1 MQSVHVV
8 HQRGMRR
15 WLLLCAVALIFSM
28 SVLALK
34 VSHAADSAQTRV
46 VFLPFHVQLEEA
58 PEHLRTGLT
67 SILASRVATRARI
80 TAVTQDS
87 DTQQMRQT
95 LEKADFTTFSRLL
108 AASGADYLILSTVGP
123 DATRYAMSSYVF
135 SRGGNAPKK
144 MSRFF
149 SNADDPLPAVD
160 ELAADL
166 SAFITGKGGAKQA
179 PGQERQGASAAL
191 TGVHPERAYRA
202 NALTQGV
209 SGLEQGDGGFRIQE
223 SLRSRPIELDV
234 LDLNVGDVDGDGVQE
249 LILLGKKSLQF
260 YHYEEGRFIRTLS
273 QDLPGHLNHLAITLV
288 DANGNGVPE
297 LYIGASNGNLAASSI
312 WEWRNGKLLRLE
324 ENVPYYLH
332 AVALA
337 TGEAMLLGQNPPPG
351 AASGGAIH
359 LMRYEDGGL
368 RPSETTLPLPAG
380 YNVYDVMPADL
391 NGDGNLEIVA
401 INDQNRLQVFSP
413 SGTLLW
419 TSADAYGASRNFY
432 GTLSALSSSVT
443 QPTYLHTRIVT
454 ADIDFDGVVDVLVA
468 KNRAETVSYL
478 PGIRYFDGGS
488 LAALKWEERG
498 LRILWETQRMPG
510 YIAGYRLLPVT
521 DEAARLQLLF
531 AEAEEA
537 YPFQFWGTPTAVI
550 HRFVLAVRDGES

>member
-1 MQSVHVV
+1 
-8 HQRGMRR
+8 MRR

-28 SVLALK
+28 SVLVPG
-34 VSHAADSAQTRV
+34 VSQAADSTQTRV

-67 SILASRVATRARI
+67 SVLASRVATRARI
-80 TAVTQDS
+80 TAITQGS
-87 DTQQMRQT
+87 DTQQMRQA
-95 LEKADFTTFSRLL
+95 LEKADFATFSRLL
-108 AASGADYLILSTVGP
+108 AASGADYLVLSTVGP
-123 DATRYAMSSYVF
+123 DATRYEMASYVF
-135 SRGGNAPKK
+135 SRGSGTAPKK

-179 PGQERQGASAAL
+179 PGRERQGASAAL

-209 SGLEQGDGGFRIQE
+209 SGLEQGDGGFRIRE

-337 TGEAMLLGQNPPPG
+337 KGEAMLLGQNPPPG

-359 LMRYEDGGL
+359 LMRYEDGAL

-391 NGDGNLEIVA
+391 NGDGSLEIVA
-401 INDQNRLQVFSP
+401 INAQNRLQVFSP

-432 GTLSALSSSVT
+432 GTLSALSASVT

-454 ADIDFDGVVDVLVA
+454 ADIDSDGVVDVLVG
-468 KNRAETVSYL
+468 KNRAETVAYL

-488 LAALKWEERG
+488 LAALKWEGSG
-498 LRILWETQRMPG
+498 LRILWETQRLPG
-510 YIAGYRLLPVT
+510 YIAGYRLLPVAGET
-521 DEAARLQLLF
+521 TLLHLLF

-550 HRFVLAVRDGES
+550 HRFVLSVDGDTD